1 MILTD
6 TASFAHTLSTGAE
19 SGPMEKRV
27 GAGFGCHC
35 QGWETIHQGV
45 NRMRPGE
52 QRLLLMRIVDAS
64 ANRAAEGL
72 RTLEDL
78 ARMVLDDAE
87 LTAQLKGQRHRLTEA
102 LRTIPMA
109 ERLAARD
116 TAGDVGTGISLASE
130 QRRASIDQ
138 IAAAA
143 AERTSQGLRSLEEAL
158 KGMDPKA
165 AGEVEQLRY
174 GVYQTAAK
182 VQLKLADDRS
192 KLKTCRLCLLID
204 CRRPGSSQWES
215 LDRFEERLRGLAQA
229 GVDLVQLRD
238 KDADEGILLAYA
250 RKGVEALRPT
260 GVPLIVNDSIA
271 VALVS
276 GAAGVHLGQEDLPLH
291 EARELIGRRLWIGIS
306 THSLEQAI
314 AAQEG
319 GADYIGCGPTFPSK
333 TKSFDH
339 FPGLDLLRA
348 VQQRITIPA
357 FAIGGITREGIAQVR
372 GCGIDRVAVSH
383 AVHGAADPLASAREL
398 AELLG

>member
-1 MILTD
+1 
-6 TASFAHTLSTGAE
+6 
-19 SGPMEKRV
+19 MEKRV

-35 QGWETIHQGV
+35 HGWETIHQGV

-116 TAGDVGTGISLASE
+116 TAGDVGTEISLASE

-158 KGMDPKA
+158 KGMEPMA
-165 AGEVEQLRY
+165 AREVEQLRY
-174 GVYQTAAK
+174 GVYQSAAK

-192 KLKTCRLCLLID
+192 KLETCRLCLLID

-215 LDRFEERLRGLAQA
+215 LD
-229 GVDLVQLRD
+229 
-238 KDADEGILLAYA
+238 
-250 RKGVEALRPT
+250 
-260 GVPLIVNDSIA
+260 
-271 VALVS
+271 
-276 GAAGVHLGQEDLPLH
+276 
-291 EARELIGRRLWIGIS
+291 
-306 THSLEQAI
+306 
-314 AAQEG
+314 
-319 GADYIGCGPTFPSK
+319 
-333 TKSFDH
+333 
-339 FPGLDLLRA
+339 
-348 VQQRITIPA
+348 
-357 FAIGGITREGIAQVR
+357 
-372 GCGIDRVAVSH
+372 
-383 AVHGAADPLASAREL
+383 
-398 AELLG
+398 

>member
-1 MILTD
+1 M
-6 TASFAHTLSTGAE
+6 
-19 SGPMEKRV
+19 
-27 GAGFGCHC
+27 
-35 QGWETIHQGV
+35 
-45 NRMRPGE
+45 RMRPGE

-87 LTAQLKGQRHRLTEA
+87 LTEQLKGQRHQLTAA
-102 LRTIPMA
+102 LRSIPTA

-116 TAGDVGTGISLASE
+116 TAGDVGTDISLASE
-130 QRRASIDQ
+130 RQRQSIDT

-158 KGMDPKA
+158 KGMEPQA

-174 GVYQTAAK
+174 SVYQSAAK
-182 VQLKLADDRS
+182 LQLRLADDRS
-192 KLKTCRLCLLID
+192 VLAACRLCLLID
-204 CRRPGSSQWES
+204 CRQPGTQQWES
-215 LDRFEERLRGLAQA
+215 LDRFGERLIGLARA

-238 KDADEGILLAYA
+238 KEADDGMLLSYA
-250 RKGVEALRPT
+250 KKAVEALRPT

-271 VALVS
+271 VALLS
-276 GAAGVHLGQEDLPLH
+276 GAAGVHLGQEDLPLQ
-291 EARELIGRRLWIGIS
+291 EARSLAGRRLWVGIS
-306 THSLEQAI
+306 THSLEQAV

-319 GADYIGCGPTFPSK
+319 GADYIGCGPTFPSR

-339 FPGLDLLRA
+339 FPGLNLLRS
-348 VQQRITIPA
+348 VHSRITIPV
-357 FAIGGITREGIAQVR
+357 FAIGGITLEGIEQVR

-383 AVHGAADPLASAREL
+383 AVHGADDPQAAARGL
-398 AELLG
+398 AERLL

>member
-1 MILTD
+1 M
-6 TASFAHTLSTGAE
+6 
-19 SGPMEKRV
+19 
-27 GAGFGCHC
+27 
-35 QGWETIHQGV
+35 
-45 NRMRPGE
+45 RM
-52 QRLLLMRIVDAS
+52 VDAS

-87 LTAQLKGQRHRLTEA
+87 LTEQLKGQRHRLTET
-102 LRTIPMA
+102 LRSIPTA

-116 TAGDVGTGISLASE
+116 TAGDVGTEISLESE
-130 QRRASIDQ
+130 RRRESIEG

-158 KGMDPKA
+158 KGMEPQA

-192 KLKTCRLCLLID
+192 ALAACRLCLLID
-204 CRRPGSSQWES
+204 CRQPGTQQWEA
-215 LDRFEERLRGLAQA
+215 LDRFGERLIGLAQA

-238 KDADEGILLAYA
+238 KQADDGMLLAYA
-250 RKGVEALRPT
+250 RKAVETLRPT

-271 VALVS
+271 VALLS
-276 GAAGVHLGQEDLPLH
+276 GAAGVHLGQDDLPLQ
-291 EARELIGRRLWIGIS
+291 EARALVGRRLWIGVS

-339 FPGLDLLRA
+339 FPGLDLLRT
-348 VQQRITIPA
+348 VQSRIAIPA
-357 FAIGGITREGIAQVR
+357 FAIGGITREGVEKVR

-383 AVHGAADPLASAREL
+383 AVHGSADPLSAAKEL
-398 AELLG
+398 AKLLRQSR